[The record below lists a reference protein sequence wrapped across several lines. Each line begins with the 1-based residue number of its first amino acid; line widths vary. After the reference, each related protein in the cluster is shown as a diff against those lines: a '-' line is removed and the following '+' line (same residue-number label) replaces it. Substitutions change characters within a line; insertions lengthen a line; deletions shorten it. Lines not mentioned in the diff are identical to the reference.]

1 MLDSRAVRF
10 VSLAGLGSWALLTAM
25 QFQLIP
31 FTSYAWGFNFWQY
44 LPRWVPPLLGV
55 TSLALCSGAVRSA
68 VASGADRLRSGRFAT
83 PGLPSKAVALLLVF
97 SAFWLLRERQI
108 LGDSGIL
115 LWTSSSW
122 EAFHIPEIGATF
134 LLGSL
139 SRFGRSLALDLDGVI
154 ELVRFAV
161 CVSGALALLLM
172 GQAARY
178 LTPGHALS
186 GVLLLASGGLLRIF
200 AGHFE
205 VYAFV
210 LAAVGAY
217 LWASLAYL
225 NGRGPWLAPCL
236 TLGAAIWMHF
246 SAVCLIPSLLLLPR
260 LSARAGSASQE
271 AGRIITGL
279 ALAASPSVVFL
290 LVFWMLGAGAEFE
303 QRWEVVSEILG
314 TSDDPNALNRW
325 VRGWGGEPSRGTDF
339 VFLSLPHLKYLGNA
353 AHVLAPGAFPL
364 LVWFAWRNPRGF
376 RATALARFLLAASL
390 PLLVYALA
398 LRPIWGPFD
407 WDLFAITAF
416 FLAALSAH
424 LLHATLRDPT
434 YAHVVIWIV
443 GFSLLFVGIPLL
455 LMGVATPGDAG
466 PFAVGEFDFHS
477 IEPTSASFKTLE
489 PWL

>member
-1 MLDSRAVRF
+1 MPDSRAVRI

-44 LPRWVPPLLGV
+44 LPMWAPPLLGV
-55 TSLALCSGAVRSA
+55 ASLVLCSGAVRNA
-68 VASGADRLRSGRFAT
+68 IASGADRLQSRGIAAR
-83 PGLPSKAVALLLVF
+83 GLPSKAVALLLVC

-108 LGDSGIL
+108 VGDSGIL
-115 LWTSSSW
+115 LWTSASW
-122 EAFHIPEIGATF
+122 KTFHIPEIGATF
-134 LLGSL
+134 LFGSVSQL
-139 SRFGRSLALDLDGVI
+139 GRSFGLDRDGVI
-154 ELVRFAV
+154 ELIRLAV
-161 CVSGALALLLM
+161 CVSGTLALLLM

-178 LTPGHALS
+178 LTPGHALG

-210 LAAVGAY
+210 LAAVSAY

-225 NGRGPWLAPCL
+225 NGRAPWLAPCL
-236 TLGAAIWMHF
+236 TLGIAIWVHF

-260 LSARAGSASQE
+260 LSARAGSARRE
-271 AGRIITGL
+271 AVQIITGL

-303 QRWEVVSEILG
+303 QLWEVVSEILG
-314 TSDDPNALNRW
+314 TSDDPDALNRW
-325 VRGWGGEPSRGTDF
+325 VRGWGGEPGRGTDY

-353 AHVLAPGAFPL
+353 AHVLAPGALPV
-364 LVWFAWRNPRGF
+364 LVWCAWRNPRGF
-376 RATALARFLLAASL
+376 RATALARFLLAAGL
-390 PLLVYALA
+390 PLLVYALT
-398 LRPIWGPFD
+398 LRPIWGPID
-407 WDLFAITAF
+407 WDLFAITAL

-424 LLHATLRDPT
+424 LLRAALRDPT

-443 GFSLLFVGIPLL
+443 GFSLLFVAIPLL
-455 LMGVATPGDAG
+455 LMGAATPGDAG
-466 PFAVGEFDFHS
+466 PFGVSEFDFHS
-477 IEPTSASFKTLE
+477 IEPTSASFKSLE